1 MFYHMWCR
9 GQRQALSEL
18 GSTGF
23 SSSLHL
29 PSLRGSCQSYAGE
42 SPQLNSPVRPLDPP
56 FSHVVRRTPQSVP
69 QFCSSDKNPKFSFL
83 SWSTNH
89 VWLENLILL
98 EGACQLSVSEGTDS
112 KGSYLFH
119 HWPSS
124 CFWSHR
130 GPPWGLPRGTGIT
143 GVVPACKSWLSHAWE
158 MKCFIWLSHV
168 RWSQKTQPEWP
179 DSFNLV
185 QGFSQLHQWID
196 KSVIHL
202 LMIKW
207 GILCD
212 AKQEGEGCCH
222 CSTNIPKIMMMI

>member
-18 GSTGF
+18 GSIGVF
-23 SSSLHL
+23 IQSSHL
-29 PSLRGSCQSYAGE
+29 PSSWSEPRWE
-42 SPQLNSPVRPLDPP
+42 SPQRLLLSGPWTHHFPTWSGGHPR
-56 FSHVVRRTPQSVP
+56 VVPWSSALLTRTPKP
-69 QFCSSDKNPKFSFL
+69 FL

-89 VWLENLILL
+89 VCWKNLILL

-143 GVVPACKSWLSHAWE
+143 ELSQPGKSWLSDADEVLYLTHT
-158 MKCFIWLSHV
+158 LGDP
-168 RWSQKTQPEWP
+168 QKNTTRMTR
-179 DSFNLV
+179 L
-185 QGFSQLHQWID
+185 I
-196 KSVIHL
+196 
-202 LMIKW
+202 
-207 GILCD
+207 
-212 AKQEGEGCCH
+212 
-222 CSTNIPKIMMMI
+222 